1 MSNGNP
7 GVAVAQDDKRTS
19 IGETDDEMERWRR
32 AAEDAFQ
39 QLDWAIG
46 FLAGIRRHREA
57 RALAANRRVI
67 RKQILERSAQPLPD
81 EQI

>member
-1 MSNGNP
+1 M
-7 GVAVAQDDKRTS
+7 AHDDKHTS
-19 IGETDDEMERWRR
+19 IGETDDELERWRR
-32 AAEDAFQ
+32 AAQDAFE

-46 FLAGIRRHREA
+46 FLAGIRRRREA

-67 RKQILERSAQPLPD
+67 RRQILERSAQPLPD

>member
-7 GVAVAQDDKRTS
+7 EVATAHDDMHTS
-19 IGETDDEMERWRR
+19 IGETDDELERWRR
-32 AAEDAFQ
+32 AAQDAFE

-57 RALAANRRVI
+57 RALAVNRRVI
-67 RKQILERSAQPLPD
+67 RRQILERSAQPLPD